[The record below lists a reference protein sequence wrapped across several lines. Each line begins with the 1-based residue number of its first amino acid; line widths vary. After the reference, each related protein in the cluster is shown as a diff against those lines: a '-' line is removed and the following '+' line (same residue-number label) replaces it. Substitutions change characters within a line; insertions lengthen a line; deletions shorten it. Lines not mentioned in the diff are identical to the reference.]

1 MTVTVWPQLAA
12 KYYLCMLHNNVTPSG
27 TRLLVEALV
36 TTARVCYC
44 FQPLGRNP
52 LLNHF
57 PPAGKISI
65 SGPVTRL
72 GWLRNYPP
80 LVRQSDGW
88 RNPWLS
94 WPGSNAL
101 KTECKL
107 HNPAVCCDLW
117 HCRAIGTWGW
127 GRWQP
132 RLPAG
137 QAARISEEAWSF
149 CTGSLTASHFGSVGD
164 LSEIMRVAIL
174 TCSFNYKFPTVWI
187 KYWRFITRFCL

>member
-1 MTVTVWPQLAA
+1 MI
-12 KYYLCMLHNNVTPSG
+12 YLMLHNNVTLSG
-27 TRLLVEALV
+27 TQWESWWMHCDHSKGLLVFPA
-36 TTARVCYC
+36 TGQKSAA
-44 FQPLGRNP
+44 QPLSIRWEDIYKRP
-52 LLNHF
+52 SHQTWLD
-57 PPAGKISI
+57 KI
-65 SGPVTRL
+65 
-72 GWLRNYPP
+72 RNYPP

-94 WPGSNAL
+94 WPESNAP

-107 HNPAVCCDLW
+107 HNPAICCDLW

-149 CTGSLTASHFGSVGD
+149 CTGSLTASHFGSGVIY
-164 LSEIMRVAIL
+164 L
-174 TCSFNYKFPTVWI
+174 K
-187 KYWRFITRFCL
+187 

>member
-1 MTVTVWPQLAA
+1 MKYDCHCLVSAWGQVLSLHGLALVLLQGGDGIMDAIMLPNHGHDLSNAPQQCYPVWHA
-12 KYYLCMLHNNVTPSG
+12 M
-27 TRLLVEALV
+27 RLLVDALV
-36 TTARVCYC
+36 TIARVCYC

-117 HCRAIGTWGW
+117 HCRAIGT
-127 GRWQP
+127 
-132 RLPAG
+132 
-137 QAARISEEAWSF
+137 
-149 CTGSLTASHFGSVGD
+149 
-164 LSEIMRVAIL
+164 
-174 TCSFNYKFPTVWI
+174 
-187 KYWRFITRFCL
+187 